1 MCVAK
6 RWRFSLLNR
15 ESQNVFGDGKSV
27 MLWQRLVPIVAIC
40 GFLLSGVISFAQ
52 NAPLV
57 DLSPFQQ
64 RIEEERKVPVLL
76 KVVDTSGRTV
86 EGVEL
91 LCEQVSHE
99 FLFGNA
105 PEYLLF
111 AYAPSFYRRGGRF
124 GAQPLPPEKIAEYK
138 RLYLDLFNFATLP
151 AFYWKDYEPEPGQLP
166 LKEAAHRIVEWLK
179 DQGVPVKGHP
189 LVWGNPPSVGVPSWV
204 WIMGQAG
211 RWKEVEEALFSRIRR
226 EVEEFKGLVHLWDV
240 VNEPLVQPWFERGL
254 GPEYIVKV
262 FQLVKSI
269 DPQAV
274 LVLNEF
280 GLLLDRNLR
289 KRFIERARAL
299 LEAGA
304 PIDVIGVEAHL
315 FTASDIKK
323 HLESLE
329 EIWSALDELAALGK
343 PIHITEF
350 QIPLPAVAS
359 AFGVSAQEAEML
371 QAEIAKA
378 FYTVFFSHP
387 AVSAITY
394 WNFYRAW
401 QPGSGFLRDDFTL
414 KPLYFV
420 LQDLIHQEWKTRV
433 LLRTG
438 GDGAVAFRGFPG
450 KYRITIVY
458 PSGEEEEHVVLV
470 HSGASNVFILQAR
483 GDGT

>member
-1 MCVAK
+1 MVKTEAIVGGCSDDFALVK
-6 RWRFSLLNR
+6 
-15 ESQNVFGDGKSV
+15 GKSV
-27 MLWQRLVPIVAIC
+27 VLWQGWVLIVTIC
-40 GFLLSGVISFAQ
+40 SFLLSGVISFAQ
-52 NAPLV
+52 NIPLV

-64 RIEEERKVPVLL
+64 RIEEERRVPVLIR
-76 KVVDTSGRTV
+76 VVDTSGKGM
-86 EGVEL
+86 EGAEL

-111 AYAPSFYRRGGRF
+111 AYAPSFYSRGGRF
-124 GAQPLPPEKIAEYK
+124 GVRPLPPEKIAEYK

-166 LKEAAHRIVEWLK
+166 LGEATHRIAEWLN
-179 DQGVPVKGHP
+179 DRGVPVKGHT

-204 WIMGQAG
+204 WMMGQAG
-211 RWKEVEEALFSRIRR
+211 QWGEVEKALFKRVRR

-240 VNEPLVQPWFERGL
+240 VNEPLVQPWFDEGL
-254 GPEYIVKV
+254 GPEYITRA
-262 FQLVKSI
+262 FRLVKSI
-269 DPQAV
+269 DPQAI

-289 KRFIERARAL
+289 KRFIKRTRAL

-315 FTASDIKK
+315 FTAADIKR
-323 HLESLE
+323 HLESLM

-350 QIPLPAVAS
+350 QIPLPAVMA
-359 AFGVSAQEAEML
+359 AFRVSVREAEVL
-371 QAEIAKA
+371 QAEIAKVL
-378 FYTVFFSHP
+378 YTVFFSHP

-401 QPGSGFLRDDFTL
+401 QPGSGFLRDDFTP

-420 LQDLIHQEWKTRV
+420 LQDLIHREWKTRV

-438 GDGAVAFRGFPG
+438 GDGAVTFRGFPG
-450 KYRITIVY
+450 KYRITAVY
-458 PSGEEEEHVVLV
+458 PSGEKEEHVVSAR
-470 HSGASNVFILQAR
+470 SGTSNVFILQVR
-483 GDGT
+483 GDDK

>member
-1 MCVAK
+1 MP
-6 RWRFSLLNR
+6 
-15 ESQNVFGDGKSV
+15 
-27 MLWQRLVPIVAIC
+27 WQRWLLIAIC
-40 GFLLSGVISFAQ
+40 SLFLLRRANLSAQ
-52 NAPLV
+52 NIPLV
-57 DLSPFQQ
+57 DLSLFQQ
-64 RIEEERKVPVLL
+64 RIEEKRKVPVLIR
-76 KVVDTSGRTV
+76 VVNASGR
-86 EGVEL
+86 ELKGVEL

-111 AYAPSFYRRGGRF
+111 AYNPSFYRRGGRF
-124 GAQPLPPEKIAEYK
+124 GARPLPPEKITEYK
-138 RLYLDLFNFATLP
+138 HLYLGLFNFATLP
-151 AFYWKDYEPEPGQLP
+151 AFYWKDYEPEPGQLL
-166 LKEAAHRIVEWLK
+166 LKEATHRIVEWLK

-189 LVWGNPPSVGVPSWV
+189 LVWGNPPGVGVPSWV

-211 RWKEVEEALFSRIRR
+211 QWKEVEEALFGRIRR

-254 GPEYIVKV
+254 GPEYIAKA
-262 FQLVKSI
+262 FWLVKSI
-269 DPQAV
+269 DPQAI

-289 KRFIERARAL
+289 ERFIGRAKAL
-299 LEAGA
+299 LGAGV
-304 PIDVIGVEAHL
+304 PIDAIGVEAHL
-315 FTASDIKK
+315 FTAADIKK

-329 EIWSALDELAALGK
+329 EIWSALDELSTLGK

-350 QIPLPAVAS
+350 QIPLPAVVT
-359 AFGVSAQEAEML
+359 AFGVSVQEAEVL
-371 QAEIAKA
+371 QAEIAKV

-401 QPGSGFLRDDFTL
+401 QPGSGFVRDDFTL

-420 LQDLIHQEWKTRV
+420 LRDLIHREWKTKL

-438 GDGAVAFRGFPG
+438 GNGVVTFRGFPG
-450 KYRITIVY
+450 RYQVTIVH
-458 PSGEEEEHVVLV
+458 PSGEREEHFVSVR
-470 HSGASNVFILQAR
+470 SGASNVFILKVK
-483 GDGT
+483 GSGT